1 MGYQFLHLDSYA
13 RHGSK
18 QQRVNKKTG
27 RVTDLRK
34 WSAADIAAEAM
45 RDPGACPHVEKPQP
59 PKVLHGCTPREAVRL
74 AEEWASASK
83 DAQGRALRKDG
94 LALAAGVVT
103 LPDEQKADWPRF
115 REASVAWLREQYGP
129 RLRSIVEHTDEANP
143 HLHFY
148 AVPLPGER
156 FEVLHPGRS
165 AAAKKAQEGAKKGAQ
180 NAAYKAAMR
189 GWQDDFSN
197 VAARFGL
204 ARLGPGKRRLTRG
217 AWKAEQ
223 EQARSLAQPVPAELA
238 ITPQDVAK
246 RVTKAGL
253 LGKQYETGE
262 ELAARLT
269 ELVQERARPLAAQAA
284 RADFDG
290 KQASRLVQRVQALE
304 STDNTA
310 RAELAERQAQELRRE
325 LEQQRK
331 RADKSDELA
340 EMYRSGR
347 DQAIDE
353 LRAIQRRRT
362 SRVVPGER

>member
-1 MGYQFLHLDSYA
+1 
-13 RHGSK
+13 
-18 QQRVNKKTG
+18 
-27 RVTDLRK
+27 
-34 WSAADIAAEAM
+34 
-45 RDPGACPHVEKPQP
+45 
-59 PKVLHGCTPREAVRL
+59 
-74 AEEWASASK
+74 
-83 DAQGRALRKDG
+83 
-94 LALAAGVVT
+94 
-103 LPDEQKADWPRF
+103 
-115 REASVAWLREQYGP
+115 VAWLREQYGP